1 MHEVAVLLLH
11 LRTNLKYDDIQ
22 QEIFEGIFLG

>member
-11 LRTNLKYDDIQ
+11 MRTNLKYDDIL
-22 QEIFEGIFLG
+22 QEIFEMSFLG